1 MAISINRSR
10 FEPWRT
16 FFRHG
21 WGKHGATILTNE
33 PTSGASLRC
42 ASVGSLGSF
51 RHSELMENQNAYG
64 NYNSVLSGGTPRIA
78 SQQTNKTSKNI
89 WWNCSNPGP
98 AWDNTWWEVYPSSI
112 ALHSWEA
119 HWSCPNRWRPGIR
132 WVQKLKVEAF
142 GAGSFQ
148 KSGLVYWTTPQLKE
162 VETEVIKP
170 TSIAFSF
177 RGKKQQKASPQ
188 SGRGLELHF
197 QFGHTNT
204 GTNWYQN
211 DKPSPIWGLLGVWL
225 MTQGRYLHPISF
237 SDVQLHQFS

>member
-1 MAISINRSR
+1 MGVLPALHHNKL
-10 FEPWRT
+10 T
-16 FFRHG
+16 
-21 WGKHGATILTNE
+21 KHQKT
-33 PTSGASLRC
+33 
-42 ASVGSLGSF
+42 
-51 RHSELMENQNAYG
+51 YG
-64 NYNSVLSGGTPRIA
+64 G
-78 SQQTNKTSKNI
+78 
-89 WWNCSNPGP
+89 SNPGP
-98 AWDNTWWEVYPSSI
+98 AWDYTWWEVYPSSI
-112 ALHSWEA
+112 ALHSWEAKA